1 MKAHDQK
8 PKLAAFW
15 LLLTENLRRCEAD
28 KKIMECPM
36 SESDIV
42 RLKSR
47 VQPIFDTVLE
57 CHYTG
62 EFNAISRIFPSLS
75 SEVFDEAVGVLKP
88 MGRPARVEFLGAIN
102 KVSEIKLLWKVSYH
116 SSDEE
121 LLWELLI
128 DGRSDELKFVGLGFD
143 K

>member
-1 MKAHDQK
+1 
-8 PKLAAFW
+8 
-15 LLLTENLRRCEAD
+15 
-28 KKIMECPM
+28 M

-42 RLKSR
+42 QLKSR

-62 EFNAISRIFPSLS
+62 EFNAISGIFPSLS
-75 SEVFDEAVGVLKP
+75 SDVFDEAVSVLKP
-88 MGRPARVEFLGAIN
+88 LGKPVRVEFLGAIN
-102 KVSEIKLLWKVSYH
+102 KLSEVKCLWKVSYQN
-116 SSDEE
+116 SDEE

-128 DGRSDELKFVGLGFD
+128 DGRGDEPMLVGLGFD

>member
-1 MKAHDQK
+1 
-8 PKLAAFW
+8 
-15 LLLTENLRRCEAD
+15 
-28 KKIMECPM
+28 M

-62 EFNAISRIFPSLS
+62 EFNAISKIFLSLS
-75 SEVFDEAVGVLKP
+75 SEGFEEAVGVLKP
-88 MGRPARVEFLGAIN
+88 LGKPVRVEFLGAIN
-102 KVSEIKLLWKVSYH
+102 KVSEIKCLWKVSYQG
-116 SSDEE
+116 SDEE
-121 LLWELLI
+121 LLWELLV
-128 DGRSDELKFVGLGFD
+128 DDRSDELKLVGLGFD